1 MAEKLDTSV
10 FNTLNLG
17 IQDTEIIGDY
27 ETMEAFLSDV
37 PLEKKKED
45 EETKKKEEEEKLKA
59 EKEKPAD
66 PLEDLQ
72 ETEEEKKEKEEE
84 EKPKEGEEQDGF
96 DYAAFGK
103 DLFRIGILT
112 EMEDEEEIKTPD
124 DLLARLNYEKQMGA
138 TNWLEGYLSKFG
150 DDRKEMFEAIFVN
163 GVDPKEYLPAFNKV
177 QDFENMDITVEGSQK
192 EIFREF
198 YRRVGMDESTIEK
211 KLQKSIDYGDL
222 ENDSKEFHPK
232 LVAQDKK
239 KLQDMTEASRI
250 KEESQKRA
258 DGEYKANIQKKL
270 VDAVQKRELSGIP
283 ITQQKANEV
292 FDFLYTTKYKTNDGK
307 LLTEFDKF
315 ILESKK
321 PENLEQRIILS
332 LLKLDNFD
340 FSKIEKNGVS
350 KESKSLFSDLVH
362 KQVKSKT
369 REISKSVPSGGW
381 SQL

>member
-10 FNTLNLG
+10 FNTLSLG

-37 PLEKKKED
+37 PLEEKKKD
-45 EETKKKEEEEKLKA
+45 EETKKKEEEEKQKA

-66 PLEDLQ
+66 PLEDLK
-72 ETEEEKKEKEEE
+72 ETEEEKKENE
-84 EKPKEGEEQDGF
+84 EKPKEDEEQDGF

-103 DLFRIGILT
+103 DLFRIGIFT

-138 TNWLEGYLSKFG
+138 TTWLEGYLSKFG

-163 GVDPKEYLPAFNKV
+163 GVDPKEYLPTFNKV
-177 QDFENMDITVEGSQK
+177 QDFENMDITTEGSQK

-232 LVAQDKK
+232 LVSQDKK
-239 KLQDMTEASRI
+239 KLQDMAEASRV
-250 KEESQKRA
+250 KEESQKRM
-258 DGEYKANIQKKL
+258 DTEYKSNIQKKL

-369 REISKSVPSGGW
+369 REISNKPASGW